1 VVVCLSGVPGL
12 LGTAAEQG
20 GVRNLSTGGGH
31 TVDGIAW
38 LTSSSY

>member
-1 VVVCLSGVPGL
+1 VVVCLSGLPGL
-12 LGTAAEQG
+12 VGTAAEQS
-20 GVRNLSTGGGH
+20 GVRNLGTGGGH